1 MAGRAGIRNCVFL
14 GHCGS
19 NEPKGMCM
27 HECVRRTF
35 GLNLRHVASD
45 TLASWRI
52 LLVVRVLFQGGG
64 AGSVGRKRTVTV
76 EAEFTRRL
84 DELCVVV
91 GSVYVV
97 TTEAGNPAPI
107 HDALHK
113 IVSLHS
119 VFVRSAVREI
129 VEVRAPQLALL

>member
-35 GLNLRHVASD
+35 GLNLRHVTSD
-45 TLASWRI
+45 TLASGRI
-52 LLVVRVLFQGGG
+52 LLVVRVLLQGDG
-64 AGSVGRKRTVTV
+64 AGSVGRKGTVTV
-76 EAEFTRRL
+76 QAEFIRRL
-84 DELCVVV
+84 DELCIVV

-113 IVSLHS
+113 IVPLHS
-119 VFVRSAVREI
+119 IFVRGAISKV
-129 VEVRAPQLALL
+129 VEVRGS